1 MHGSESIKQVHAELV
16 DLMGEVPEDIAEQI
30 VGILYDD
37 MWIDSSLTQ
46 SLTHSHIHS
55 LQYLFLPKK
64 NHYRCHLKP
73 YAQKQEN
80 QQGAKAKQF
89 AAKLMA
95 VDKLHFRFI
104 FGMWKFWS
112 WIFCH
117 RYTNEFI
124 LSF

>member
-16 DLMGEVPEDIAEQI
+16 DLMGEVPEEIAEEI

-37 MWIDSSLTQ
+37 MWIDSSLFFSQ
-46 SLTHSHIHS
+46 
-55 LQYLFLPKK
+55 K

-104 FGMWKFWS
+104 FGMWKFWI

-117 RYTNEFI
+117 RYKNEFI
-124 LSF
+124 LSY

>member
-55 LQYLFLPKK
+55 LQYFFFQKK
-64 NHYRCHLKP
+64 ITT
-73 YAQKQEN
+73 
-80 QQGAKAKQF
+80 GA
-89 AAKLMA
+89 
-95 VDKLHFRFI
+95 
-104 FGMWKFWS
+104 
-112 WIFCH
+112 
-117 RYTNEFI
+117 T
-124 LSF
+124 